1 MRCWWNSLLVGVR
14 ATLKRP
20 LSMCCG
26 GGLRRPKKSE
36 RNTAHSTQKSQHF
49 PFHLCEGRVFFRLF
63 WANFLWVGIGQEEE
77 VSSTSAGMFFPSSIQ
92 PPASQYTRNFS
103 LVALDPEFFMTRRP
117 LTFFFRSACVPTADD
132 LITRK

>member
-1 MRCWWNSLLVGVR
+1 MKG
-14 ATLKRP
+14 TLH
-20 LSMCCG
+20 
-26 GGLRRPKKSE
+26 
-36 RNTAHSTQKSQHF
+36 TAHKKANIFLSICAKAEF
-49 PFHLCEGRVFFRLF
+49 FFRLF

-103 LVALDPEFFMTRRP
+103 HVALDPEFFMTRRP